1 MNVARS
7 KIKSVNGEA
16 PNLFKTHQPGNP
28 LLFSG
33 HSPFSGF
40 FDPYLLWLTMAEPQ
54 HDKDAVHREVLR
66 IWQQHRHAQEQL
78 DFFDLRKLRVS
89 HTVQQFNRFCI
100 FGSLF

>member
-1 MNVARS
+1 MQDTSAG
-7 KIKSVNGEA
+7 KPTA
-16 PNLFKTHQPGNP
+16 
-28 LLFSG
+28 LLGTFS
-33 HSPFSGF
+33 F
-40 FDPYLLWLTMAEPQ
+40 FRLLRPVSSWLTMAEPQ